1 MDYLSR
7 GDVQRRE
14 PRRGLP
20 VEAPRMT
27 VPPKKPIIGWR
38 EWAAL
43 PALGIP
49 AMKVKVDTG
58 ARTSAL
64 HAYAIRVHDS
74 SAIFRVHPIQ
84 RDTRTVVE
92 CRADLMD
99 YREVRSS
106 TGRPTRRP
114 VIRTEI
120 ELFGDRWPVELTLV
134 SRARMGFRM
143 LLGRQAIRGRFV
155 VDPGLSF
162 LAGAP
167 RPLGE
172 RERAR

>member
-1 MDYLSR
+1 MTGR
-7 GDVQRRE
+7 
-14 PRRGLP
+14 PMKP
-20 VEAPRMT
+20 V
-27 VPPKKPIIGWR
+27 IGWR

-43 PALGIP
+43 PDLGIP

-64 HAYAIRVHDS
+64 HAYAIRIHEDS
-74 SAIFRVHPIQ
+74 VSFRVNPIQ

-99 YREVRSS
+99 FREVRSS

-120 ELFGDRWPVELTLV
+120 ELFGDRWAVELTLV
-134 SRARMGFRM
+134 SRAEMGFRM
-143 LLGRQAIRGRFV
+143 LLGREAIRGRFV
-155 VDPGLSF
+155 VDPALSY
-162 LAGAP
+162 LAGTA
-167 RPLGE
+167 RQTGK
-172 RERAR
+172 RERAP

>member
-1 MDYLSR
+1 
-7 GDVQRRE
+7 
-14 PRRGLP
+14 
-20 VEAPRMT
+20 MT
-27 VPPKKPIIGWR
+27 GRAKKPIIGWR

-64 HAYAIRVHDS
+64 HAYAIRLHDGF
-74 SAIFRVHPIQ
+74 ATFRVHPVQ
-84 RDTRTVVE
+84 RDSSTVVE
-92 CRADLMD
+92 CRADLID

-106 TGRPTRRP
+106 TGHPTRRP

-120 ELFGDRWPVELTLV
+120 ELFGERWTVELTLV

-162 LAGAP
+162 LAGEAQHNGDWRGP
-167 RPLGE
+167 R
-172 RERAR
+172 

>member
-1 MDYLSR
+1 MTRRSR
-7 GDVQRRE
+7 
-14 PRRGLP
+14 
-20 VEAPRMT
+20 
-27 VPPKKPIIGWR
+27 KPIIGWR

-64 HAYAIRVHDS
+64 HAYAIKIHGS
-74 SAIFRVHPIQ
+74 SASFRVHPIQ
-84 RDTRTVVE
+84 RDTHTVVE
-92 CRADLMD
+92 CRADLID

-120 ELFGDRWPVELTLV
+120 ELFGDRWAVELTLV

-155 VDPGLSF
+155 VDPGLSY
-162 LAGAP
+162 LAGSV
-167 RPLGE
+167 RQKGK
-172 RERAR
+172 REKAR

>member
-1 MDYLSR
+1 
-7 GDVQRRE
+7 
-14 PRRGLP
+14 
-20 VEAPRMT
+20 MT
-27 VPPKKPIIGWR
+27 GRSKKPIIGWR

-43 PALGIP
+43 PDLGIP

-64 HAYAIRVHDS
+64 HAYGIRIHDG
-74 SAIFRVHPIQ
+74 SASFRVHPIQ
-84 RDTRTVVE
+84 RDSRTVVE

-99 YREVRSS
+99 WRDVRSS
-106 TGRPTRRP
+106 TGHPTRRP

-120 ELFGDRWPVELTLV
+120 ELFGERWAVELTLV

-155 VDPGLSF
+155 VDPGLSY
-162 LAGAP
+162 LAGAVQENGDLRRP
-167 RPLGE
+167 R
-172 RERAR
+172 

>member
-1 MDYLSR
+1 MK
-7 GDVQRRE
+7 GH
-14 PRRGLP
+14 
-20 VEAPRMT
+20 T
-27 VPPKKPIIGWR
+27 KKPTIGWR

-64 HAYAIRVHDS
+64 HAYAIRIHES
-74 SAIFRVHPIQ
+74 SVSFCVHPIQ
-84 RDTRTVVE
+84 RDTRAVVE
-92 CRADLMD
+92 CRADLID
-99 YREVRSS
+99 TRKVRSS

-120 ELFGDRWPVELTLV
+120 ELFGDLWTVELTLV

-143 LLGRQAIRGRFV
+143 LLGREAIRGRFV
-155 VDPGLSF
+155 VDPGSSY
-162 LAGAP
+162 LAGPA
-167 RPLGE
+167 RQIWK